1 MRRSSS
7 AFVLLVGSLVF
18 LVSLYQPWQEA
29 SVHEQQ
35 DVAGLLNLFGRTLTV
50 DGWSSGIGEAAA
62 LAALLLA
69 AVAILAL
76 ARPELA
82 DRLPLGLC
90 ALVVGYFGLAVAVQ
104 ARSVAHQRERHY
116 EGHDVDFQFAWGSY
130 LGVAAAIA
138 VLLAAAA
145 MRRQELVPA
154 SLRPE

>member
-7 AFVLLVGSLVF
+7 AFVLLVGGLVL

-29 SVHEQQ
+29 SVREQGR
-35 DVAGLLNLFGRTLTV
+35 DVPGLLNLLGRSLTV
-50 DGWSSGIGEAAA
+50 DGWSSGIGEATA

-90 ALVVGYFGLAVAVQ
+90 ALVVGYFGLALAVQ
-104 ARSVAHQRERHY
+104 TWSVAYQR
-116 EGHDVDFQFAWGSY
+116 DA
-130 LGVAAAIA
+130 
-138 VLLAAAA
+138 
-145 MRRQELVPA
+145 P
-154 SLRPE
+154 